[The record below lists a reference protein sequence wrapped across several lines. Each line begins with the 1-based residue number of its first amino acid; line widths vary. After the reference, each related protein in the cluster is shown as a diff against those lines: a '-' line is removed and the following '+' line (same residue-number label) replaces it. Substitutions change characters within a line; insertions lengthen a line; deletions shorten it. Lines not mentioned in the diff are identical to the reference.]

1 MQFRRF
7 YCDAGVK
14 VDSRLPFQFLDG
26 RSERFKFQRGHTCQC
41 HRRPHLDNVG
51 LTQTEAMDGAARL
64 PLEAWYFDVPI
75 VTRAF
80 ITASVL
86 TSIAVV

>member
-1 MQFRRF
+1 MLRF
-7 YCDAGVK
+7 YRDAAVIF
-14 VDSRLPFQFLDG
+14 DSRSPFQFLYG
-26 RSERFKFQRGHTCQC
+26 RSERFNVATLCQC
-41 HRRPHLDNVG
+41 VCPHLDNG
-51 LTQTEAMDGAARL
+51 GSTNTEAMDGAARL

>member
-1 MQFRRF
+1 
-7 YCDAGVK
+7 
-14 VDSRLPFQFLDG
+14 
-26 RSERFKFQRGHTCQC
+26 
-41 HRRPHLDNVG
+41 
-51 LTQTEAMDGAARL
+51 MDDAARL

-86 TSIAVV
+86 TSIAVVLSNGMTISNAKQCDVVSLYQLFYSWRAAFVKAQVPKFEI